1 MATPYD
7 DWTRGRSNLPHSRA
21 TERFNPVSFTL
32 DEGGRTADLRGSV
45 ILDALRIGE
54 AERFGGPDS
63 LPEKH
68 AILKDRTIEFIY
80 HFVRKPYLLTLATD
94 S

>member
-1 MATPYD
+1 VDGLCVLHIIRRKVQIMATPYD

-63 LPEKH
+63 LELGMK
-68 AILKDRTIEFIY
+68 
-80 HFVRKPYLLTLATD
+80 
-94 S
+94 